1 MGSPDYS
8 ITPEVVSD
16 LADGLGFAPTES
28 EAERLAD
35 ALNEDLPGYAT
46 LDDIV
51 DEGEPTEPEPADV
64 VFDPG
69 PDDDP
74 LNAFVTACRFERHVE
89 GRLSGVHVAVKD
101 NIALAGVP
109 MTSGSRVFEDV
120 VPGRNAAVVERLLEA
135 GATLVG
141 KTNMDELAY
150 GPTSETSQY
159 GAVVNPHDEGHVA
172 GGSSSGSAAAVAAG
186 RCDAALGTDTGGSV
200 RIPAAFCGVVG
211 FKPTWGTVPRDGVV
225 DLAWTL
231 DHVGTLAPDVE
242 TAALVFDVVG
252 GADARDPSSAAAT
265 RLPFGDV
272 VGRVADP
279 PSLSECTF
287 AVPDELL
294 DDHVSDDVRERVES
308 VVDDLEAADA
318 SVRSASLPTVS
329 ESVHA
334 WSAVVNVELATK
346 LARRGVPVGR
356 PGPFDLD
363 LVDAAAD
370 ALEREGDGFGDV
382 VQANAVLGAYLLGA
396 HDGRHYVRGR
406 NVCARISREFAAA
419 LDDVDALVSPTMPVT
434 APEQGAW
441 GGYFDDDGLDVPLA
455 FNTRPADMAGVPA
468 VSLPAGRV
476 DGLPVGLQL
485 MGPRFGDADLLRTAE
500 AVERHLA

>member
-8 ITPEVVSD
+8 ITPEMVSD

-150 GPTSETSQY
+150 
-159 GAVVNPHDEGHVA
+159 
-172 GGSSSGSAAAVAAG
+172 
-186 RCDAALGTDTGGSV
+186 
-200 RIPAAFCGVVG
+200 
-211 FKPTWGTVPRDGVV
+211 W
-225 DLAWTL
+225 
-231 DHVGTLAPDVE
+231 
-242 TAALVFDVVG
+242 
-252 GADARDPSSAAAT
+252 
-265 RLPFGDV
+265 
-272 VGRVADP
+272 
-279 PSLSECTF
+279 
-287 AVPDELL
+287 
-294 DDHVSDDVRERVES
+294 
-308 VVDDLEAADA
+308 
-318 SVRSASLPTVS
+318 
-329 ESVHA
+329 
-334 WSAVVNVELATK
+334 
-346 LARRGVPVGR
+346 
-356 PGPFDLD
+356 
-363 LVDAAAD
+363 
-370 ALEREGDGFGDV
+370 
-382 VQANAVLGAYLLGA
+382 
-396 HDGRHYVRGR
+396 
-406 NVCARISREFAAA
+406 
-419 LDDVDALVSPTMPVT
+419 LVS
-434 APEQGAW
+434 
-441 GGYFDDDGLDVPLA
+441 L
-455 FNTRPADMAGVPA
+455 
-468 VSLPAGRV
+468 
-476 DGLPVGLQL
+476 VG
-485 MGPRFGDADLLRTAE
+485 P
-500 AVERHLA
+500 